1 LLGAGFFAQAQLV
14 KPILFLSKVPMVYGT
29 VISNAIF
36 LGAIVSVSAMLSSS
50 GPSPSST
57 APPPPGPLSIPG
69 GAPLL
74 QGQGAHCQLPG
85 DPLREVNAL
94 LMGLVLHVDRGACS
108 KACTVR
114 CLLKK
119 SAVYH
124 PYFPLFIT
132 PCNELVII
140 TKVIT
145 RPRNDYEARNALRI
159 YLFRNEA
166 RYEARNA
173 PVLHCRATSA
183 VKPTMATVG
192 DRYEPN
198 GARERRASPLNG
210 DHLHDMVDSVVFMV
224 CE

>member
-1 LLGAGFFAQAQLV
+1 MRCGARCSPSPHDPRADSLLSLGAQVCVQALLV

-94 LMGLVLHVDRGACS
+94 LMGLVLHVDRGACC

-114 CLLKK
+114 CLFREK
-119 SAVYH
+119 S
-124 PYFPLFIT
+124 PLFIT
-132 PCNELVII
+132 PI
-140 TKVIT
+140 
-145 RPRNDYEARNALRI
+145 
-159 YLFRNEA
+159 FRC
-166 RYEARNA
+166 
-173 PVLHCRATSA
+173 L
-183 VKPTMATVG
+183 
-192 DRYEPN
+192 
-198 GARERRASPLNG
+198 SPLVMS
-210 DHLHDMVDSVVFMV
+210 L
-224 CE
+224 

>member
-1 LLGAGFFAQAQLV
+1 
-14 KPILFLSKVPMVYGT
+14 MVYGT
-29 VISNAIF
+29 VISNSII

-57 APPPPGPLSIPG
+57 APPPPGPLSRPG

-85 DPLREVNAL
+85 DPLREVDAL
-94 LMGLVLHVDRGACS
+94 LMGLVLHVDRGACC

-114 CLLKK
+114 CLFRKK

-145 RPRNDYEARNALRI
+145 RCLVIITKVITRPRNDYEARNALRI
-159 YLFRNEA
+159 SF
-166 RYEARNA
+166 
-173 PVLHCRATSA
+173 S
-183 VKPTMATVG
+183 
-192 DRYEPN
+192 
-198 GARERRASPLNG
+198 
-210 DHLHDMVDSVVFMV
+210 
-224 CE
+224 